1 MKSTDAWRPRQLRRP
16 PRLPPSAR
24 TSGRMHMGPLAGIR
38 VLDLSQIVS
47 GPMAAAWLADQGA
60 DVIKLESPGGD
71 PVRQFGARK
80 GTMSA
85 IFVAVNRGKRGETLD
100 LKNPAHH
107 ARFEELLRWA
117 DVL

>member
-1 MKSTDAWRPRQLRRP
+1 
-16 PRLPPSAR
+16 
-24 TSGRMHMGPLAGIR
+24 MGPLAGIR

-85 IFVAVNRGKRGETLD
+85 IFECAFQNCSWTTTVSGLR
-100 LKNPAHH
+100 H
-107 ARFEELLRWA
+107 ARASRFRSW
-117 DVL
+117 